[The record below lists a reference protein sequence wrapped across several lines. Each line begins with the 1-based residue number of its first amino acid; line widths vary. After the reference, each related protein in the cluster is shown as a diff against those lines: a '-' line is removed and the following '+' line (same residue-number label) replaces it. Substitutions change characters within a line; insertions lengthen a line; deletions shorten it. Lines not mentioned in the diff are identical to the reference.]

1 MAEWTRALDGLV
13 DELGRNVKK
22 AARTVGA
29 AFRGGPNE
37 IIVYRGY
44 GTTTR
49 IYVHGRALQSREL
62 SEVTDKDTVLRNL
75 LNTYRRA
82 EVDPLPHARVRAR
95 IGDAE
100 LDLSADDEGFFGG
113 WLDLTVALPDDRI
126 WHDVEVEL
134 LAPVRPDVGK
144 VVGKGTV
151 LIPPR
156 TATFAIISDIDDTV
170 IQSRVSNF
178 LQAARTVMLGNALT
192 RLPFPGV
199 AAFYTALCDG
209 ATKLENNPVFYVS
222 SSPWN
227 IYDVISGFMD
237 HQKIPHGPLILRDWD
252 INLGA
257 LSGKRHYEH
266 KGKAIREIMNLIP
279 DLPFILI
286 GDTSQHDPEIYYGI
300 VKEFPD
306 RIRAIYI
313 RDVTL
318 SAERKASVNQ
328 LAEEILAAKSTLVI
342 TEDTVGAARH
352 ALANGWIAPD
362 SIPDVQQEKRAD
374 EGKTDEKV
382 ATPDG
387 GEAGSDAPP
396 TVIGDSTA

>member
-13 DELGRNVKK
+13 DEVGRNVKK

-134 LAPVRPDVGK
+134 LAPVRPDAGK
-144 VVGKGTV
+144 VIGKGTV

-286 GDTSQHDPEIYYGI
+286 GDTSQHDPEIYHGI

-318 SAERKASVNQ
+318 SAERKASVNR